1 MALFTDTV
9 TLFQK
14 RSGTWH
20 RTVVKGVQWSDR
32 IEKTVQ
38 AGQMQAAKSTTIT
51 FPEATLSQIDLSSF
65 TEEDA
70 VFYGEITAIIDD
82 SDKTKRISTLISNH
96 PKSGIIRAVNDNSNR
111 DFLKNIK
118 VVIY

>member
-9 TLFQK
+9 TLYQK
-14 RSGTWH
+14 RNGSWI
-20 RTVVKGVQWSDR
+20 RTVVRGVQWSDT

-51 FPEATLSQIDLSSF
+51 FPEAVLSQIDLSTF

-70 VFYGEITAIIDD
+70 VFYGEIAGEIDD
-82 SDKTKRISTLISNH
+82 TVKASRMSALLLQH
-96 PKSGIIRAVNDNSNR
+96 PKSGIIRSVNDNSTR
-111 DFLKNIK
+111 DYLKSIK